1 MALKFDI
8 KKKTSELLSK
18 IGSPGGL
25 FENAAFNLRENGSC
39 AGRQST
45 KNISIESHP
54 DGDGLLIKI
63 APGTKGE
70 KVYIPACVTESGVVD
85 TVLNEI
91 IVGEGADVEVVAG
104 CGVHSDGGEAAHS
117 GLHRFV
123 IEKNAKMEYIEK
135 HIGSGSSS
143 DKAINTK
150 SEFII
155 REGAAVRVVSEQ
167 IGGVDNAHRDTVATL
182 EADAVFIVNERLM
195 TDGDD
200 KVSTEF
206 TVTMNGDGSKADV
219 SSRSVARGRSRQS
232 YVSRIEGNAVCTGH
246 TECDAILTEKGA
258 VDAAPCLAANC
269 TEASLIHEAAI
280 GKIAGE
286 QITKLC
292 SLGLTQAEAEQKIIE
307 GFLR

>member
-1 MALKFDI
+1 MAFSFDL
-8 KKKTSELLSK
+8 KKKTAELLGK
-18 IGSPGGL
+18 IGAPDGII
-25 FENAAFNLRENGSC
+25 EKTAFNLRENGSC

-45 KNISIESHP
+45 ENISITSHP
-54 DGDGLLIKI
+54 DGDGLLITVK
-63 APGTKGE
+63 AGTKGE

-91 IVGEGADVEVVAG
+91 VIGEGADVQVVAG

-117 GLHRFV
+117 GLHKFV
-123 IEKNAKMEYIEK
+123 IGKNAKMEYIEK
-135 HIGSGSSS
+135 HIGTGSSS

-155 REGAAVRVVSEQ
+155 CEGAQVTVVSEQ

-182 EADAVFIVNERLM
+182 EAESVFTVNERLM
-195 TDGDD
+195 TDGNDRVD
-200 KVSTEF
+200 TEF
-206 TVTMNGDGSKADV
+206 TVTLNGDGSRADV
-219 SSRSVARGRSRQS
+219 SSRSVARGSSHQS

-246 TECDAILTEKGA
+246 TECDAILTEKGS

-286 QITKLC
+286 QIVKLC

>member
-1 MALKFDI
+1 MALKLDI
-8 KKKTSELLSK
+8 KKKTEGILEK
-18 IGSPGGL
+18 IGSLGGL
-25 FENAAFNLRENGSC
+25 FEGAAFNLRENGSC

-45 KNISIESHP
+45 ENISIESHP

-63 APGTKGE
+63 KPNTKGE

-91 IVGEGADVEVVAG
+91 IVGEGADVEIVAG
-104 CGVHSDGGEAAHS
+104 CGVHSDSGEASHS
-117 GLHRFV
+117 GLHKFV
-123 IEKNAKMEYIEK
+123 IEKNAKISYVEK

-150 SEFII
+150 SEFILK
-155 REGAAVRVVSEQ
+155 EGAYVEMISEQ
-167 IGGVDNAHRDTVATL
+167 IGGVDNAHRDTVAVL
-182 EADAVFIVNERLM
+182 DAGTVLIVNERLM
-195 TDGDD
+195 TDGED

-206 TVTMNGDGSKADV
+206 TVTLNGDDSKADV
-219 SSRSVARGRSRQS
+219 SSRSVARGNSHQS
-232 YVSRIEGNAVCTGH
+232 YVSRIEGNAVCSGH
-246 TECDAILTEKGA
+246 TECDAILTENGS
-258 VDAAPCLAANC
+258 VDAAPCLAANSP
-269 TEASLIHEAAI
+269 EASLIHEAAI

-292 SLGLTQAEAEQKIIE
+292 SLGLTQEQAEQKIIE